1 MGQEAEGADR
11 RALGATAP
19 VGPAAPSGALKVI
32 QNRTRRLALCAPASA
47 TQPAETG
54 FSLQTCGLELSPS
67 LQPSAVPCWGKGTSA
82 GNCRLSTLWAGIFPW
97 VVGGGDIR
105 VVQGQIYCRSLFSWL
120 CAARL
125 LLGGHSLRPLAPPR
139 GAVMRQ
145 DASLS
150 GFLPPQVLKLPLSF
164 CTCSAPFP
172 RDLPP
177 ASPESRPAVR
187 ALFTAGVA
195 GPDTSGASADVQV
208 LGAGPNGARWSP
220 KTCVWNRSP
229 RGSFEPG
236 SVEAVTWP
244 FFS

>member
-11 RALGATAP
+11 HAVGATAP

-32 QNRTRRLALCAPASA
+32 QNGTRRLALCAPASA

-67 LQPSAVPCWGKGTSA
+67 LQPSAVPCWGKGTLA
-82 GNCRLSTLWAGIFPW
+82 GNCSEQEYSRGSWGVGTSGSYRAKSTAGHYSRGF
-97 VVGGGDIR
+97 
-105 VVQGQIYCRSLFSWL
+105 VQHDSSLGAIVSGRW
-120 CAARL
+120 
-125 LLGGHSLRPLAPPR
+125 PPR

>member
-1 MGQEAEGADR
+1 MPSEPQPR
-11 RALGATAP
+11 WVPQLT
-19 VGPAAPSGALKVI
+19 SGALKVI
-32 QNRTRRLALCAPASA
+32 QNGTRRLALCAPASA

-82 GNCRLSTLWAGIFPW
+82 GNCRLSTLWAGIFRGSW
-97 VVGGGDIR
+97 GVGTSGSYRAKSTAGHYSR
-105 VVQGQIYCRSLFSWL
+105 GFVQHDSSLGAIVSGRW
-120 CAARL
+120 
-125 LLGGHSLRPLAPPR
+125 PPR
-139 GAVMRQ
+139 GAVTCQ

-177 ASPESRPAVR
+177 SSPESRPAVR

-220 KTCVWNRSP
+220 KTCERNRSP

-236 SVEAVTWP
+236 SVEALSP
-244 FFS
+244 GPSSLR